1 MSILSLEFF
10 ALVLVCRI
18 AVPRLAVHWQ
28 HVLLLFASVFFC
40 FRHSPESAA
49 ILLWIFLVTD
59 FTFRGFRR
67 SGKKWMPMA
76 GIAVIVITWI
86 LSRLFN
92 PASASTHLTGVATG
106 FALGLTF
113 YMLQAVSF
121 LRGLGD
127 RKTESDPT
135 RVQLLLYLAYF
146 PKLSAGPIEP
156 PGQFIKQLR
165 QRLAPTAQHT
175 IEGFMLVLFGM
186 LRKSVLGDPLIRSV
200 PDAFYADPGSLS
212 ASRLVAWLAALLFGI
227 YNDFLGYTQIAR
239 GVSRMLGIQ
248 LSRNFRFP
256 FFSRSV
262 SDAWTRWHITLS
274 QWLREF
280 IFFPISRAMARR
292 FPGTRHLLPMLI
304 PPMAVM
310 IFSGLWH
317 GFKPQFPVWG
327 ILIGLMVFAERV
339 IHVIRPPRPAAEVP
353 IPLKWA
359 KGLALWCF
367 LGFSLVPF
375 SMPPQAG
382 MRYFAALFRSG
393 LQPWPVTPV
402 LLMIPVSLLLDRMQQ
417 RFGETLEQLPVP
429 TWNHVLLQAFLIL
442 IVSIFLLTTH
452 PVPFIYQGF

>member
-1 MSILSLEFF
+1 
-10 ALVLVCRI
+10 
-18 AVPRLAVHWQ
+18 
-28 HVLLLFASVFFC
+28 
-40 FRHSPESAA
+40 
-49 ILLWIFLVTD
+49 LWIFLVTD
-59 FTFRGFRR
+59 FAFRNYRR
-67 SGKKWMPMA
+67 SGKKWVPIA
-76 GIAVIVITWI
+76 GIVVIVITWI

-92 PASASTHLTGVATG
+92 PASASTHLTGVAAG

-121 LRGLGD
+121 LRGIDD
-127 RKTESDPT
+127 RKTESDPS
-135 RVQLLLYLAYF
+135 RIHLLLYLAYF

-156 PGQFIKQLR
+156 PGPFLQQLR
-165 QRLAPTAQHT
+165 HRLQPTAQDT
-175 IEGFMLVLFGM
+175 IEGFLLILFGM
-186 LRKSVLGDPLIRSV
+186 LRKSVLGDPLIRSI
-200 PDAFYADPGSLS
+200 PDSFYADPGLLS
-212 ASRLVAWLAALLFGI
+212 TSRLVAWLAALLFGI
-227 YNDFLGYTQIAR
+227 YNDFMGYTQIAR

-304 PPMAVM
+304 PPMVVM
-310 IFSGLWH
+310 ILSGFWH
-317 GFKPQFPVWG
+317 GFRVQFLVWG

-339 IHVIRPPRPAAEVP
+339 IHVIRPPRPPARVP
-353 IPLKWA
+353 APLKWA

-375 SMPPQAG
+375 SMPPEAG
-382 MRYFAALFRSG
+382 LSYFDALFRGG
-393 LQPWPVTPV
+393 LQPWPTTPV
-402 LLMIPVSLLLDRMQQ
+402 LLMIPASLVLDRIQQ
-417 RFGETLEQLPVP
+417 RFGETLDQLPAA
-429 TWNHVLLQAFLIL
+429 TWGHVLIHAFLIL